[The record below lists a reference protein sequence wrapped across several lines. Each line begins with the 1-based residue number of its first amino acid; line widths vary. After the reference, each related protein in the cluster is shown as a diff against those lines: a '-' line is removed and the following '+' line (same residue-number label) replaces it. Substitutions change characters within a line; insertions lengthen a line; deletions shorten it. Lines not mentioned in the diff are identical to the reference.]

1 MIRWLLAYVLLVNLV
16 AFCLCGVDK
25 RRAKKGRWR
34 IAERTLLTA
43 ALLGGSP
50 GLLLGMRRLGGSRA
64 STVMV
69 GDQLLTDVLA
79 AHLAGMR
86 AYMLQPLVEQD
97 LPHTLLLRNLERM
110 MLGSRQPEPAPPAC
124 RQNMESRS

>member
-1 MIRWLLAYVLLVNLV
+1 MIRWLLADVLLVNLV

-50 GLLLGMRRLGGSRA
+50 GLLLGMRAFHHKTRHKKF
-64 STVMV
+64 TVGV
-69 GDQLLTDVLA
+69 
-79 AHLAGMR
+79 
-86 AYMLQPLVEQD
+86 P
-97 LPHTLLLRNLERM
+97 LLLLCQLALVFWLWRRF
-110 MLGSRQPEPAPPAC
+110 A
-124 RQNMESRS
+124 

>member
-50 GLLLGMRRLGGSRA
+50 GLLLGMRAFHHKTRHKKF
-64 STVMV
+64 TVGV
-69 GDQLLTDVLA
+69 
-79 AHLAGMR
+79 
-86 AYMLQPLVEQD
+86 PL
-97 LPHTLLLRNLERM
+97 LLLRLRFPICPCRWGF
-110 MLGSRQPEPAPPAC
+110 LPAAARRRFAEVCPC
-124 RQNMESRS
+124 

>member
-25 RRAKKGRWR
+25 RRTKKGRWR

-50 GLLLGMRRLGGSRA
+50 GLLLGMRAFHHKTRHKKF
-64 STVMV
+64 TVGV
-69 GDQLLTDVLA
+69 
-79 AHLAGMR
+79 
-86 AYMLQPLVEQD
+86 P
-97 LPHTLLLRNLERM
+97 LLLLCQLALVFWLWRRF
-110 MLGSRQPEPAPPAC
+110 A
-124 RQNMESRS
+124 